1 VPLLLQGLLVFLAST
16 VAFDVVHYL
25 LHAAANSS
33 SSLLRRVGALHAV
46 HHAFLDRE
54 LVIHRE
60 LLGANIAHHVIPEFL
75 TQASFSLLLLALLPP
90 QPVLVALSVQSVV
103 FVSILSTRGMDI
115 NHRSIARLRAY
126 RPTCFCVPR
135 YHALHHVHPDAHFS
149 SWIKLFDHLA
159 GTGVSLAGRR
169 VAITGGG
176 AGFGAALCERLR
188 ERGVASITVLEPER
202 DFDVADASRLA
213 PVLRDVDIL
222 VLAHGFGRGA
232 APHGGCGSYV
242 AAIEAFARVAAKRRT
257 PIEVW
262 GLGSEWEWWGGSN
275 RADPGAARAGRAF
288 ARHARRYYV
297 DDRVIYRHLVA
308 GKLCSGAGKGRLTAR
323 RAAAMAC
330 FFIERGYNFV
340 PVTLTGV
347 ALLYFPRFLL
357 LRPAPA
363 DAS

>member
-1 VPLLLQGLLVFLAST
+1 MPLLLQGLLIFLGST
-16 VAFDVVHYL
+16 VAFDVIHYL
-25 LHAAANSS
+25 LHAAAKSS
-33 SSLLRRVGALHAV
+33 SPLLRRVGALHAV
-46 HHAFLDRE
+46 HHAFLDRS

-60 LLGANIAHHVIPEFL
+60 LLGANITHHVIPEFL
-75 TQASFSLLLLALLPP
+75 TQASFSLLLLSFLPSR
-90 QPVLVALSVQSVV
+90 PVFVALSVQSVV
-103 FVSILSTRGMDI
+103 FLSILSTRGMDI

-126 RPTCFCVPR
+126 RPTYFCVPR
-135 YHALHHVHPDAHFS
+135 YHALHHVHPDAYFS

-169 VAITGGG
+169 VAITGGE
-176 AGFGAALCERLR
+176 AGFGAALRKRL
-188 ERGVASITVLEPER
+188 EDLGVSRVTALEPGR
-202 DFDVADASRLA
+202 DCDLADASRLA

-222 VLAHGFGRGA
+222 VLAHGLGRGDA
-232 APHGGCGSYV
+232 SSAGCTSYV
-242 AAIEAFARVAAKRRT
+242 AAIETFARVAAKRRT

-262 GLGSEWEWWGGSN
+262 GLGSEWERWGRSDRRGSGSV
-275 RADPGAARAGRAF
+275 RARRAF

-297 DDRVIYRHLVA
+297 DERVIYRHLVA
-308 GKLCSGAGKGRLTAR
+308 GKMRSGAGEGRLTPR

-363 DAS
+363 AAS